1 MPWFSRKAAR
11 VATHPQAAYRGG
23 GTLKG
28 WTRPVGGRDAQ
39 GVASLVAFSASL
51 VSFPMPRLWF
61 LHTPLALRFL
71 VLAWLRS
78 WCLLLMLGRRLPCLR
93 SWRLLLV
100 LGHGLPWLRSWCLLL
115 VLGRGLLWLRSWCLP
130 LMLGHGLLWLLPWM
144 LACRGNLLRK
154 RLVDGGLLNVSTFLL
169 RRLSTRRR
177 WSALRSRRCSAWT
190 ALVAWRG
197 NLVLRHS
204 LLASRRS

>member
-1 MPWFSRKAAR
+1 
-11 VATHPQAAYRGG
+11 
-23 GTLKG
+23 
-28 WTRPVGGRDAQ
+28 
-39 GVASLVAFSASL
+39 
-51 VSFPMPRLWF
+51 
-61 LHTPLALRFL
+61 
-71 VLAWLRS
+71 
-78 WCLLLMLGRRLPCLR
+78 MLGRRLPCLR

-115 VLGRGLLWLRSWCLP
+115 VLGRGLLWLRSWCLPLMPGRGLLWLRSWCLP

-177 WSALRSRRCSAWT
+177 WSALRCRRCPART